1 MSVNLNTVDFE
12 SIRPYNDSEVKEA
25 IARLC
30 SVPYFHRIIAFLF
43 PNVPTQAILDK
54 LAQVETVDQFQS
66 AFILPFLNGLE
77 KKTTNG
83 ITISGTENV
92 VPGQSYLFMTNHRD
106 IILDSAFLNY
116 KLYDSNF
123 KTTEIGIGDN
133 LLIYEWITDL
143 VKLNKSFVVKRN
155 LPVRQMMEASQTLSA
170 YMRHSVAD
178 CNKNLWIS
186 HREGRTKDGNDR
198 TQASVL
204 KMLNLSG
211 GDDIVKAFAELHILP
226 VAISY
231 EFDPTDYLKAYQFQL
246 KRDDPSYK
254 KSQQDDLD
262 HMNMGLQGQ
271 KGRVHFALGKP
282 ITEEDLKPLAGLNK
296 NMFMNAMCEM
306 IDKQIHANFKLWPG
320 NYVAYDLLNNTTEMS
335 ANYTPDEK
343 ETYMAYVDEHMS
355 HLPQCDTEYVRTQ
368 IYTMFANPVVNKKN
382 VQ

>member
-1 MSVNLNTVDFE
+1 MSNIQDMNFDD
-12 SIRPYNDSEVKEA
+12 IRPYNDSEVKEA

-30 SVPYFHRIIAFLF
+30 NVPYFHRVIAFLF
-43 PNVPTQAILDK
+43 PGIPVEAIIAK
-54 LAQVETVDQFQS
+54 LSLVETVEQFQDN
-66 AFILPFLNGLE
+66 FILPFLNGLE

-83 ITISGTENV
+83 ITISGTENLE
-92 VPGQSYLFMTNHRD
+92 PGQSYLFMTNHRD

-143 VKLNKSFVVKRN
+143 VKLNKTFVVKRN
-155 LPVRQMMEASQTLSA
+155 LPVRQMMEASSHLSA
-170 YMRHSVAD
+170 YMRHSIAD

-211 GDDIVKAFAELHILP
+211 GDDIVKSFADLHILP

-231 EFDPTDYLKAYQFQL
+231 EYDPTDYLKAYQFQL

-282 ITEEDLKPLAGLNK
+282 ITAETLQPLVGLNK
-296 NMFMNAMCEM
+296 NMFMNALCEL

-320 NYVAYDLLNNTTEMS
+320 NYVAYDILNNTTEMS
-335 ANYTPDEK
+335 ANYTAEEK
-343 ETYMAYVDEHMS
+343 EAYIAYVNEHMS
-355 HLPQCDTEYVRTQ
+355 RLPECDTEYVRNQ

-382 VQ
+382 L